1 MLNLHKDHKNLVLLA
16 FVTFLLLSIGV
27 AIVPAYQMEGYEPIP
42 GQEDLVST
50 ERRGL
55 GVYVSEGCVAC
66 HTQQVRNIEMDKT
79 WGDRPSLASD
89 YFYSKK
95 RMDIWRQSPSLL
107 GSERTGPDLTDVGAR
122 QPSDE
127 WHLLHL
133 YNPRLVV
140 EASIMPQY
148 SWLFRKIDTSD
159 VRADDVTLPR
169 SITNM
174 KDGDVIVANKD
185 ALDLVA
191 YLKSLQQFSF
201 EDIPAPVDFIPALPK
216 DEITNVSSKASTS
229 KGKGLYQTNCAA
241 CHQGTGRGIKGA
253 FPPLAGSLIV
263 NDKNPEMLIKII
275 LMGYDAREEYGV
287 MPALGEQLSD
297 DEIKAIADHER
308 SSWGNNAPEVSVA
321 TITRLRDSISK
332 VQTTINK

>member
-16 FVTFLLLSIGV
+16 FGVFVALSIGV
-27 AIVPAYQMEGYEPIP
+27 AILPAYQMQAYQPIP
-42 GQEDLVST
+42 GQKDLTVS
-50 ERRGL
+50 ERKGL
-55 GVYVSEGCVAC
+55 GVYISEGCVAC

-89 YFYSKK
+89 YYYSKQ

-107 GSERTGPDLTDVGAR
+107 GSERTGPDLTDIGNR
-122 QPSDE
+122 QPSDQ

-140 EASIMPQY
+140 DASIMPRY
-148 SWLFRKIDTSD
+148 SWLFRKTDTTAIKD
-159 VRADDVTLPR
+159 DDVTLPR
-169 SITNM
+169 GITQM
-174 KDGDVIVANKD
+174 EGSDVLVAKED

-201 EDIPAPVDFIPALPK
+201 EDAAPTDFIPALTK
-216 DEITNVSSKASTS
+216 EKNNNTSGISSEKSIGAN
-229 KGKGLYQTNCAA
+229 LYQNNCAA
-241 CHQGTGRGIKGA
+241 CHQGTGRGVKGA
-253 FPPLAGSLIV
+253 FPPLVGSLIV

-275 LMGYDAREEYGV
+275 LMGYDARPEYGV
-287 MPALGEQLSD
+287 MPAQGDNLT
-297 DEIKAIADHER
+297 DEDIKAIIDHER
-308 SSWGNNAPEVSVA
+308 SSWGNKAPKVPLE

-332 VQTTINK
+332 LQ

>member
-16 FVTFLLLSIGV
+16 FIVFVILSIGV
-27 AIVPAYQMEGYEPIP
+27 AIMPAYQMQEYEPIP
-42 GQEDLVST
+42 GQKDLTVS
-50 ERRGL
+50 ERKGL
-55 GVYVSEGCVAC
+55 HLYISEGCVAC

-79 WGDRPSLASD
+79 WGERPSLASD
-89 YFYSKK
+89 YYYSKQ

-107 GSERTGPDLTDVGAR
+107 GSERTGPDLTDIGNR
-122 QPSDE
+122 QPSDQ

-140 EASIMPQY
+140 EASIMPRY
-148 SWLFRKIDTSD
+148 SWLFSVTDTSYIKE
-159 VRADDVTLPR
+159 DDVTLPR
-169 SITNM
+169 GITKM
-174 KDGDVIVANKD
+174 EGSDVLVANTE

-201 EDIPAPVDFIPALPK
+201 EDVAPTDFIPALPK
-216 DEITNVSSKASTS
+216 DLGNSAAATDSDRSGGAS
-229 KGKGLYQTNCAA
+229 LFQTNCAA
-241 CHQGTGRGIKGA
+241 CHQVTGRGVKGA

-287 MPALGEQLSD
+287 MQSFAEQLTNE
-297 DEIKAIADHER
+297 EIKAITDHER
-308 SSWGNNAPEVSVA
+308 SSWGNNAPKVPLE
-321 TITRLRDSISK
+321 TISRIRDSITA
-332 VQTTINK
+332 QQ